1 MFDDIAAVKL
11 AATQIVENLDARGVD
26 YRVAIMN
33 YEDFPVSPFG
43 SSSCGDATFH
53 DVLGFSNDRA
63 SLVSAIQSLTL
74 RCGGDFPESVLSALM
89 HAIDSTSLGTWRQNA
104 KKAIILNNAIPSSS
118 Y

>member
-11 AATQIVENLDARGVD
+11 AATQIVENLDSRGVD

-63 SLVSAIQSLTL
+63 SLVSAIQSLTFKVWRRFSRVGL
-74 RCGGDFPESVLSALM
+74 IR
-89 HAIDSTSLGTWRQNA
+89 IDA
-104 KKAIILNNAIPSSS
+104 CD
-118 Y
+118 